1 MTKAVSEMNGP
12 ELVAEFNRLASTNG
26 QKPVKRFATRKA
38 ALKRIVALKKEPT
51 VKGKAPKAKKA
62 PKEDKRSKIGVE
74 FNVRAGTNREKLLD
88 ALYDSYKKPITKR
101 DLMKAVYGNV
111 ADENKAAVQM
121 VMNGL
126 YYMIDK
132 GKLPYKIMKQKNEQ
146 KEITF
151 GLYPK

>member
-26 QKPVKRFATRKA
+26 QKPVKRFATRK
-38 ALKRIVALKKEPT
+38 VALKKEPT
-51 VKGKAPKAKKA
+51 VKGKAPKDKKV